1 MAGWFELGRSSDG
14 QFRFTLKGVNGETM
28 LSSERYKTKESAEN
42 GIASVQA
49 NCAIE
54 ERYECKTSL
63 TARAFF
69 HLKAANHRVIG
80 TSQMYASAAARDDG
94 MASVKANGSTPTIK
108 DNA

>member
-14 QFRFTLKGVNGETM
+14 QFRFTLKGGNGETI
-28 LSSERYKTKESAEN
+28 LSSELYKAKESAEN

-54 ERYECKTSL
+54 ERYERKTSS
-63 TARAFF
+63 AGRAFF

-80 TSQMYASAAARDDG
+80 TSQMYSSSASRDGG